1 MVVGWVDNKGEHPA
15 NANVLGGWEK
25 SSREKFNCHYG
36 VSGLTFEWHLLLL

>member
-25 SSREKFNCHYG
+25 SSRERSST
-36 VSGLTFEWHLLLL
+36 VIMASLV